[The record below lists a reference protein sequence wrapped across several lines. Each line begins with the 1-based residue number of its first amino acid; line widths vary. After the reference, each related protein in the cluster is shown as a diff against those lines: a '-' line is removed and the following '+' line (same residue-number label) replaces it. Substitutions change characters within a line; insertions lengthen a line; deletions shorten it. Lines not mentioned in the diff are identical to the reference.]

1 MSRVVKTTSMAHRL
15 VTRSDDGYFV
25 EPPHSEETTAMNPSA
40 TSDKPLVL
48 GKHVLHSRLI
58 VGTGKY
64 TTFELMQQCL
74 EASGSEVI
82 TVAVR
87 RAAK

>member
-1 MSRVVKTTSMAHRL
+1 MTASSSTSNN
-15 VTRSDDGYFV
+15 SD
-25 EPPHSEETTAMNPSA
+25 T
-40 TSDKPLVL
+40 PLVL
-48 GKHVLHSRLI
+48 GTHTLHSRLI

-64 TTFELMQQCL
+64 STFELMQQCL

-87 RAAK
+87 RERLVDASDGTFSTS

>member
-1 MSRVVKTTSMAHRL
+1 MTVALPADV
-15 VTRSDDGYFV
+15 
-25 EPPHSEETTAMNPSA
+25 
-40 TSDKPLVL
+40 PLVL
-48 GKHVLHSRLI
+48 GKHTLKSRLI

-64 TTFELMQQCL
+64 ATHDLMRDCL

-87 RAAK
+87 RERLIDKEGRS